1 MSLTFEAPHNYM
13 RAVSI
18 IGSGS
23 STVSIMIQNKIILAL
38 EEKDKDRL
46 ELAIRGVTFH
56 FRLESQ

>member
-1 MSLTFEAPHNYM
+1 M